1 MNRLKKRAVKNID
14 VESILK
20 EREKEYQKLLDRN
33 LDIYTKTMIYSLL
46 LAMNSE
52 LGIGKER
59 ANKVINE
66 MNMLINN
73 LSLEELIEKASRKKL
88 I

>member
-1 MNRLKKRAVKNID
+1 MNRLKKRAIKNID

-20 EREKEYQKLLDRN
+20 EREKEYQKLLDKN

-73 LSLEELIEKASRKKL
+73 LSLEELMEKVSRKKL

>member
-1 MNRLKKRAVKNID
+1 MNRLKKRVVKNID

-73 LSLEELIEKASRKKL
+73 LSLEELIEKVSRKKL

>member
-1 MNRLKKRAVKNID
+1 MNRLKKRAVRNID

-73 LSLEELIEKASRKKL
+73 LSLEELIEKVSRKKL

>member
-1 MNRLKKRAVKNID
+1 MNRLKRRAAKNID
-14 VESILK
+14 IESILK
-20 EREKEYQKLLDRN
+20 EREKEYQKLLDKN

-66 MNMLINN
+66 MNMLIDN
-73 LSLEELIEKASRKKL
+73 LSLEELMEKVSRKKL

>member
-14 VESILK
+14 VKSILK

-73 LSLEELIEKASRKKL
+73 LSLEELIDKASRKKL